1 MRIQHIIVG
10 LALCITAACG
20 GGNSSPTAPTPTTPT
35 PPPAP
40 QIVQVAGLWGY
51 TAILT
56 DSTGG
61 GCLSGFFRSQIGTT
75 DTGTVQVMQQGSS
88 LEAIVTSDSTENKIT
103 GPVRLASA
111 ASAACGAVARGWRYR
126 LPASRCGCQDRCEAS
141 GRRARDDG
149 RLRLAQ
155 VTPLVR
161 LRPAGRGQRAPL
173 ASPAIIGGDREAEM
187 ASVVFPAPPFCE
199 HECDGSHG
207 VL

>member
-88 LEAIVTSDSTENKIT
+88 LEAIVTSDSTGTSTRYAGTAGSSSVALNAVAADAAVIT
-103 GPVRLASA
+103 GIECP
-111 ASAACGAVARGWRYR
+111 
-126 LPASRCGCQDRCEAS
+126 S
-141 GRRARDDG
+141 GELRDLIVVSEG
-149 RLRLAQ
+149 INGT
-155 VTPLVR
+155 VSGST
-161 LRPAGRGQRAPL
+161 
-173 ASPAIIGGDREAEM
+173 IIGTQAETIN
-187 ASVVFPAPPFCE
+187 VVETGTGAAA
-199 HECDGSHG
+199 G
-207 VL
+207 VLTLNSSFVATRR

>member
-51 TAILT
+51 TATLT

-61 GCLSGFFRSQIGTT
+61 GCLSEFFRSQIGTT

-88 LEAIVTSDSTENKIT
+88 LEAIVTSDSHWNKYA
-103 GPVRLASA
+103 VRWDRRKLIG
-111 ASAACGAVARGWRYR
+111 CFNR
-126 LPASRCGCQDRCEAS
+126 SRC
-141 GRRARDDG
+141 
-149 RLRLAQ
+149 
-155 VTPLVR
+155 
-161 LRPAGRGQRAPL
+161 
-173 ASPAIIGGDREAEM
+173 
-187 ASVVFPAPPFCE
+187 
-199 HECDGSHG
+199 
-207 VL
+207 